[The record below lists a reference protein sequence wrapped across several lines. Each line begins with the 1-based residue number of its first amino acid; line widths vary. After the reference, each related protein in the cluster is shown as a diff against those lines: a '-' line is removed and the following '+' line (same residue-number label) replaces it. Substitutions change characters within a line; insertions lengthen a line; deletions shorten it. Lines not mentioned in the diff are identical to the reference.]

1 MLPMENLKVGDR
13 VSYLRY
19 EAKINSVIKQIKTV
33 SDFGKPLPSAIAC
46 LENGTVIPLEK
57 LSK

>member
-1 MLPMENLKVGDR
+1 MSELKVGDR

-19 EAKINSVIKQIKTV
+19 EVKIDSVIKQVKTV
-33 SDFGKPLPSAIAC
+33 SDFGKPLPIAIVC

-57 LSK
+57 LTK